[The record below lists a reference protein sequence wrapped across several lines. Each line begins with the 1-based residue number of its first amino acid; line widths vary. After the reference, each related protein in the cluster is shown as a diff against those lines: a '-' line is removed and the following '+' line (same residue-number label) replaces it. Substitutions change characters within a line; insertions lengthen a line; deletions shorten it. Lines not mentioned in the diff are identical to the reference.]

1 MAIIGGQ
8 QIFVLSFLAGR
19 LAGWQ
24 ACEELAG
31 REPGM
36 SPRAR
41 VTSGMSMARAS
52 ENDGGALGLLEEEEQ
67 GQEEEHQGGGQGQ
80 EVGQEL

>member
-1 MAIIGGQ
+1 MYLC
-8 QIFVLSFLAGR
+8 FFCW

-24 ACEELAG
+24 VCEELAG

-52 ENDGGALGLLEEEEQ
+52 ANDDGGTLGLLEEEEQ
-67 GQEEEHQGGGQGQ
+67 GQEEEHQGRGQGQ